1 MSAGQAGKDLLS
13 SRSREENRHFEDGV
27 DVTLKSRDVDC
38 PKRCEDVEGVQE
50 DEDGYGTL

>member
-1 MSAGQAGKDLLS
+1 MSAGQAGEDLLS

-27 DVTLKSRDVDC
+27 DVILKSRDIDC

-50 DEDGYGTL
+50 DEDGYGNL